1 MQALRDRAWRADL
14 HNACLWLHIIASL
27 IETEAISR
35 LAVRV
40 AHDDPGGIHRPVK
53 VCGLVRARAT
63 NRSFSPSHH
72 ERYSPTTR
80 TWTRLQ
86 QSHNGIMSADMTAEC

>member
-1 MQALRDRAWRADL
+1 MFATDTGRCNLRSRRSSCLASSAPATSRSVQRTEHHRSHRGGPQDWPVQALRDRAWRADL

-40 AHDDPGGIHRPVK
+40 AHDDPGGIHRPV
-53 VCGLVRARAT
+53 
-63 NRSFSPSHH
+63 
-72 ERYSPTTR
+72 
-80 TWTRLQ
+80 
-86 QSHNGIMSADMTAEC
+86 